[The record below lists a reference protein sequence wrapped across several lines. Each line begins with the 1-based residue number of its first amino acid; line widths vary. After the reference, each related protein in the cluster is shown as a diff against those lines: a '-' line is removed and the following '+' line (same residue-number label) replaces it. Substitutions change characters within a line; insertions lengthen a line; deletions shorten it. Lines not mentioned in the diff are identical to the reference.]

1 MPLHNLLGLCEHQV
15 LCSLAWITS
24 ILQAGLVKDN
34 KLVHL
39 LCALKEV

>member
-1 MPLHNLLGLCEHQV
+1 MPLHNLLELCEHQV